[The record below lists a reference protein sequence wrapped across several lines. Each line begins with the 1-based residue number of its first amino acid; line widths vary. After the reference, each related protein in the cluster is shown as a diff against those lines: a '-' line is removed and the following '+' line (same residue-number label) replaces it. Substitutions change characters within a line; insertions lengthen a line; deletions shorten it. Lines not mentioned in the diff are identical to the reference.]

1 MGRRPKPA
9 TLHMRQGTYKPG
21 RHQIQ
26 PTAGGELVRP
36 TGLGQH
42 GHRLWNAV
50 IDFAETAGAGEC
62 DTECLAGMCRW
73 YQQFRRMYELLEKL
87 RPDDPRYVELMYPAA
102 KAWKAFVDMAS
113 RFGLTPADRAKLKH
127 GIEET
132 PSTLD
137 RMLGNRA

>member
-26 PTAGGELVRP
+26 PVAGGELVRP
-36 TGLGQH
+36 TGLGQY
-42 GHRLWNAV
+42 GLWLWNRV
-50 IDFAETAGAGEC
+50 IDFVEQAGAGEC

-73 YQQFRRMYELLEKL
+73 YQQYRRIYAVLEKL
-87 RPDDPRYVELMYPAA
+87 RPDDPAHRELLYSGAA
-102 KAWKAFVDMAS
+102 AWRQFVDMAS

-132 PSTLD
+132 PSTLE

>member
-21 RHQIQ
+21 RHQMQ
-26 PTAGGELVRP
+26 PTSAGELIRP
-36 TGLGQH
+36 TGLGRN
-42 GHRLWNAV
+42 GIKLWDSV
-50 IDFAETAGAGEC
+50 IDFAEQAGAGEC

-73 YQQFRRMYELLEKL
+73 YQQYRRISARLEKL
-87 RPDDPRYVELMYPAA
+87 APENDRYRPLLYGAA
-102 KAWKAFVDMAS
+102 TAWRAFVDMAS
-113 RFGLTPADRAKLKH
+113 RFGLTPADRARLKH

-132 PSTLD
+132 QTTLD